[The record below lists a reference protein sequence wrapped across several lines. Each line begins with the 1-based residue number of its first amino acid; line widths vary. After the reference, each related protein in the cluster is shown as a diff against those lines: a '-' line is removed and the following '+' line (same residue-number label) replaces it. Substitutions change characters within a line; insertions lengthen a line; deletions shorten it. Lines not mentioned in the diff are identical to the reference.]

1 MEEKARKF
9 LYKQLLEMDKFN
21 KKENPEPLMQ
31 ESDFMALSDKEAL
44 KYMFDY
50 RDNQTLFDDG
60 NGENKYYIELPDM
73 DLEGQDLSDVRIK
86 YFVLQT
92 LQDDESYR
100 VSSVNLKNTNATIDL
115 FLMIKNRTELDEDG
129 KVFNMID
136 FSKSNFEGCNIYGIL
151 PDEYDDRS
159 YMGQPLIT
167 IGKKHLDSRYLERR
181 RIFHQT
187 TAKKEI
193 ADRAYEKLMNNDTL
207 RGMKGINQTD
217 NIDLMDYDFGE
228 KSEEELAQILSN
240 IKSIEYYKGN
250 SFRVIFPTEAHQE
263 KIYALMEKS
272 ITTDISPRI
281 VEWMVL
287 RQYQL
292 GNLEFVKKFYK
303 DINKGKLTEIVEE
316 ELDKGNLE
324 FVEYFSGYIV
334 LRDKNKLEDL
344 KNKSDMQ
351 VARKKGDDSAFEQCF
366 FRLSYKEQ
374 QSVIKTEYKNGNL
387 KFVEQHFNIAD
398 EATRNEIVLSEYDKR
413 NMRFVL
419 CQMDFLEFEIKDYII
434 NNEYKNNNMKFVE
447 QCLPKAS
454 IEQKEEIILS
464 EIDKQNWNLVARY
477 YVQFSK
483 KTREK
488 ILEKAWN
495 SDGKEFVKSNF
506 KDGSKKLKAKILK
519 ELYETGDIKFVEMHF
534 YSGSEHFRNDVIVAE
549 YEKGNKKFV
558 DMHYNG
564 QEEKTKLTIAQMAY
578 KKGDFEFLEKNFPTI
593 PNSVKDEYL
602 ENLYNSGNISK
613 VVKLFYGA
621 SLELKKK
628 MAADAFNKKDNSLLN
643 RYFSETNVEE
653 RIHLML
659 EEEKKR
665 NYDFVDF
672 QMSVI
677 KGINNQIYLP
687 PWLITMMQ
695 EGKLSQRMAKKIV
708 ETEKSIRVMHGKKE
722 VSTNRMLLSIFNKS
736 KF

>member
-1 MEEKARKF
+1 MEEKSRKF

-60 NGENKYYIELPDM
+60 NGENRYYIELPDM
-73 DLEGQDLSDVRIK
+73 DFEGQDLSDVRIK

-92 LQDDESYR
+92 LQEDETYR

-115 FLMIKNRTELDEDG
+115 FLMIKNRTEFDEDG

-136 FSKSNFEGCNIYGIL
+136 FSKSNFEGCNIFGIL
-151 PDEYDDRS
+151 PDEYDDKS
-159 YMGQPLIT
+159 YMGLPLIT
-167 IGKKHLDSRYLERR
+167 IGKENLDSRYLERR

-193 ADRAYEKLMNNDTL
+193 ADRAYERLMNNDTL
-207 RGMKGINQTD
+207 KGMKGINQTS

-228 KSEEELAQILSN
+228 KSEEELAQILAN
-240 IKSIEYYKGN
+240 IRSIESYKGN
-250 SFRVIFPTEAHQE
+250 SFRVLFPTEAHQE
-263 KIYALMEKS
+263 KIYAIIEKS
-272 ITTDISPRI
+272 ITTDIPPRI
-281 VEWMVL
+281 IEWMVL

-303 DINKGKLTEIVEE
+303 DINKGKLSEIVEE
-316 ELDKGNLE
+316 ELDKGNLK
-324 FVEYFSGYIV
+324 FVEFFSGYIV

-344 KNKSDMQ
+344 KNKTNMQ
-351 VARKKGDDSAFEQCF
+351 VARKKGDDGTFEQCF
-366 FRLSYKEQ
+366 LSLSFKEQ

-387 KFVEQHFNIAD
+387 RFVEEYLNMA
-398 EATRNEIVLSEYDKR
+398 EESVRNEIVLSEYDKR

-419 CQMDFLEFEIKDYII
+419 LQMDFLEFEIKDYII
-434 NNEYKNNNMKFVE
+434 SNEYKNNNMKLVE

-454 IEQKEEIILS
+454 MELKEDIILS
-464 EIDKQNWNLVARY
+464 EIDKQNWDLVARY
-477 YVQFSK
+477 YVQFNK
-483 KTREK
+483 KTQEK

-495 SDGKEFVKSNF
+495 SDGKAFVKTNF

-519 ELYETGDIKFVEMHF
+519 ELYEAGDLKFVEAHF
-534 YSGSEHFRNDVIVAE
+534 YSGSESFRNNVIIAE

-558 DMHYNG
+558 ELHYNG
-564 QEEKTKLTIAQMAY
+564 QIEKTKLTIAQMAY
-578 KKGDFEFLEKNFPTI
+578 KKGDFEFLEKNFQAI
-593 PNSVKDEYL
+593 PDSVRDEYL
-602 ENLYNSGNISK
+602 EKLYNSGHISK
-613 VVKLFYGA
+613 VGELFYGA
-621 SLELKKK
+621 STELKKK
-628 MAADAFNKKDNSLLN
+628 MAADAFEKNDNRLLN
-643 RYFSETNVEE
+643 RYFSEASVKEKI
-653 RIHLML
+653 RLML
-659 EEEKKR
+659 EEEKKG
-665 NYDFVDF
+665 NYDFVDL
-672 QMSVI
+672 QMSVV

-695 EGKLSQRMAKKIV
+695 EGKLSQRMIKKIV

-722 VSTNRMLLSIFNKS
+722 VSTNRMLLSIFN
-736 KF
+736 